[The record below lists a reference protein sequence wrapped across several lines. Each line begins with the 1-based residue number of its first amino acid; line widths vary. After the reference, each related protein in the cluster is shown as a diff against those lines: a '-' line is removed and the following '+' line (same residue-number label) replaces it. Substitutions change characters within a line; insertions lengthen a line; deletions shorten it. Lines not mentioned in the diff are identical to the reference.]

1 MNARLNRGLCFLS
14 FFPFRRIRWH
24 SGGARRR
31 GVRSVRNYAAA
42 AVFAVRRRRSHSAA
56 VIISDRER
64 ERESEGGR
72 ETGVSHAISAFN
84 DGACN
89 ERKRERNEEGSGRA
103 GEILS
108 RRHTSAPLSDRNTFF
123 EFVVDLH

>member
-24 SGGARRR
+24 SGG
-31 GVRSVRNYAAA
+31 VRSVRNYAAT
-42 AVFAVRRRRSHSAA
+42 VFAVRRRRRRRSHSAA